1 MRCLVTG
8 ASGHLGSYLV
18 RRLLRDGHTV
28 TGMVRRESDL
38 WRLHDVRSQLQ
49 LIYGDL
55 ATLDSLRGA
64 TPEVVFHLAWFG
76 VTSQYHDDPRQI
88 EWNLLGTVRLL
99 KLAQAAGC
107 QCWVGLGS
115 QAEYGLASGILHE
128 DLPTQPVT
136 MYGAA
141 KLSAGLLT
149 RQLCRLA
156 GTRYVWLRLLA
167 TYGPHD
173 DAQHLIPKVIQQLLK
188 RQQPALTAGEQRW
201 DYLFVEDAVEAL
213 CRVANTP
220 HIDGVFNLASGETH
234 RIREIV
240 ELIRDQIDC
249 RLPLGLGELPEQKQQ
264 LQADI
269 TRLKTATGWTP
280 RVSLP
285 AGVQQTIAWY
295 REHLNSGM
303 VKLE

>member
-38 WRLHDVRSQLQ
+38 WRLQDVRSQLQ
-49 LIYGDL
+49 LIYADL
-55 ATLDSLRGA
+55 ATLDSLEGA

-76 VTSQYHDDPRQI
+76 VTSQYRDDPRQI
-88 EWNLLGTVRLL
+88 DWNLRGTVQLVR
-99 KLAQAAGC
+99 LAQAAGC
-107 QCWVGLGS
+107 QCWIGLGS

-136 MYGAA
+136 LYGAA
-141 KLSAGLLT
+141 KLSAGILT

-167 TYGPHD
+167 TYGPQD
-173 DAQHLIPKVIQQLLK
+173 DEHHLIPNVIQQLLN

-201 DYLFVEDAVEAL
+201 DYLYVDDAAEAL
-213 CRVANTP
+213 CRVAFTP
-220 HIDGVFNLASGETH
+220 QVDGVFNLGSGEAH
-234 RIREIV
+234 QVRNIV
-240 ELIRDQIDC
+240 EQIRDQIDPH
-249 RLPLGLGELPEQKQQ
+249 LPLRLGAVPYRPDQVMH
-264 LQADI
+264 LQTQID
-269 TRLKTATGWTP
+269 RLHTATGWRP
-280 RVSLP
+280 RTALVDGL
-285 AGVQQTIAWY
+285 AETVRWY
-295 REHLNSGM
+295 RSRHE
-303 VKLE
+303 